1 MKKGEGDQKGSPS
14 FLTEGRLSRYAPGL
28 YTIIT
33 LQNTFLPHVQHQEQ
47 KQPPTHFSLL
57 MCHIRKTTTILASP
71 AGFLP
76 SLNTRALSCKD
87 WTKKYSRCAKG
98 RFAHRLQ
105 ID

>member
-1 MKKGEGDQKGSPS
+1 
-14 FLTEGRLSRYAPGL
+14 
-28 YTIIT
+28 
-33 LQNTFLPHVQHQEQ
+33 
-47 KQPPTHFSLL
+47 